1 MPSIENKIDFF
12 DRVINENLNTEFQ
25 EEMNKLKEEEQNV
38 LVQKEK
44 EFKRE
49 QLKEINKMKRKGE
62 QERNALIS
70 KARIERKRDLFKLRE
85 RFIKDITEEIKIHI
99 EDFCKNEEYADFLF
113 KKIKEGIALIE
124 NCSKFIIECSSRDK
138 DIVNQFIK
146 ELKEEGIEIEIRIS
160 KDEILG
166 GCFIYSFDNLYMID
180 ISIDDMIENL
190 KDEIGAYIMDTVLVG
205 DLDE

>member
-1 MPSIENKIDFF
+1 MPSINSKIDFF
-12 DRVINENLNTEFQ
+12 DRIINENLDAEFEQ
-25 EEMNKLKEEEQNV
+25 EMNKLKEEEKNV
-38 LVQKEK
+38 LLQKEK

-49 QLKEINKMKRKGE
+49 QLKEINRMKRKGE

-85 RFIKDITEEIKIHI
+85 RFIKDVTEEIKIHI
-99 EDFCKNEEYADFLF
+99 EDFCKNEEYIDFLYG
-113 KKIKEGIALIE
+113 KIQKGFSLIE
-124 NCSKFIIECSSRDK
+124 NCSKFIVECSKRDK
-138 DIVNQFIK
+138 DIIERFK
-146 ELKEEGIEIEIRIS
+146 EKLKKQGVEIEIRIS
-160 KDEILG
+160 KEEILG

-180 ISIDDMIENL
+180 ISIDDMVNDL